1 MEAGRVEGSNSSC
14 ALTLVLMNGLV
25 DEGAKF
31 EGMMASAQRLMV
43 ALGDAS
49 ATLRRWRH
57 VWRRQAP

>member
-1 MEAGRVEGSNSSC
+1 
-14 ALTLVLMNGLV
+14 LVLMNGLV